1 MPPSRPLVE
10 CVPNFSEARR
20 PEVVEAI
27 VAAMELAGGDGLR
40 ILNVSSDQD
49 HNRTVVT
56 MAGQPAAT
64 EAAAFAGIQKAAALI
79 DLNQHHGEHPRLG
92 ATDVVPFVPVRGIS
106 LDECV
111 AMARR
116 LGERVGRE
124 LGLPVYLYEAAASRP
139 ERQNLEN
146 VRRGEYEKLKEEI
159 AAVPAREPD
168 FGPRQVGPAGAVVIG
183 ARAFLVAYNVYL
195 NTPDVS
201 VAKKVAKA
209 VRNSSGGLRYVKA
222 LGLLVDGQA
231 QVSMNLTDFTQT
243 PMARVMEFVKRE
255 AARYGATATRSELV
269 GLIPQAAL
277 VDAAQWYL
285 QLDNLEADQVLE
297 NRLAEAADEP
307 ADGQTGADDSSTFLD
322 QLAAG
327 TAAPGGGAAAAYAGA
342 MGAALVG
349 MVARLTVGK
358 KKYAEVEAQMQSVV
372 DSADKLRASLTAAV
386 QADSEAFEAVM
397 DAFKLSKETAEQQTA
412 RAEAVEQAY
421 IHAAEVPLHVS
432 RDAVATLGLAAVVA
446 EHGNVNAFSDAGSA
460 AYLAKAALTGAA
472 LNVRA
477 NAAAVQDRPTAASW
491 LKELAGLEAR
501 ANDALA
507 IVDRVVRDH
516 K

>member
-1 MPPSRPLVE
+1 MSTARSLVE

-20 PEVVEAI
+20 PEVIDAI
-27 VAAMELAGGDGLR
+27 VAAMEAAGGEALR
-40 ILNVSSDQD
+40 ILNVSSDKD

-56 MAGQPAAT
+56 MAGPPAAV
-64 EAAAFAGIQKAAALI
+64 EAAAFAGIQQAAALI
-79 DLNQHHGEHPRLG
+79 DLKHHHGEHPRLG
-92 ATDVVPFVPVRGIS
+92 ATDVVPFVPIRDIS
-106 LDECV
+106 LEECV

-116 LGERVGRE
+116 LGERVGAE
-124 LGLPVYLYEAAASRP
+124 LGLPVYLYEAAATRP
-139 ERQNLEN
+139 ERQNLED
-146 VRRGEYEKLKEEI
+146 VRRGQYEKLLDEI
-159 AAVPAREPD
+159 ALSPARQPD
-168 FGPRQVGPAGAVVIG
+168 FGPRQVGPAGAVIIG
-183 ARAFLVAYNVYL
+183 ARSFLIAYNIYL
-195 NTPDVS
+195 NTSDVS
-201 VAKKVAKA
+201 IAKKVAKA
-209 VRNSSGGLRYVKA
+209 VRHSSGGLRFVKA
-222 LGLLVDGQA
+222 SGFLVDGQA

-243 PMARVMEFVKRE
+243 PIARVTELVKRE
-255 AARYGATATRSELV
+255 AARYGAAATRSELV

-297 NRLAEAADEP
+297 NRLAETAGDAAEGAAAD
-307 ADGQTGADDSSTFLD
+307 AFLD
-322 QLAAG
+322 RLAAG

-372 DSADKLRASLTAAV
+372 DGADKLRASLTAAA

-397 DAFKLSKETAEQQTA
+397 EAFKLPKETAEQQTT
-412 RAEAVEQAY
+412 RAEAVELAY
-421 IHAAEVPLHVS
+421 IHAAEVPLHVA

-446 EHGNVNAFSDAGSA
+446 EHGNANALSDAGTA
-460 AYLAKAALTGAA
+460 AHLAEAALAGAA

-477 NAAAVQDRPTAASW
+477 NATAIKDRATAASW

-501 ANDALA
+501 ADDALA
-507 IVDRVVRDH
+507 AVERAARPARDY